1 MDLGILGGGGD
12 PRGSLDGGLY
22 MYSYMY
28 VHELVHVHVVRF
40 DSMEWKMDWFVL
52 DVI

>member
-12 PRGSLDGGLY
+12 PRGSLDGGLLY
-22 MYSYMY
+22 IRWNGNG
-28 VHELVHVHVVRF
+28 LV
-40 DSMEWKMDWFVL
+40 FVL